1 MTASK
6 KKIAVITGASI
17 IAAGGIGA
25 AVAVSN
31 HTNHSAAPSKNKK
44 SKSVS
49 NQKSMNAKLKKEHLK
64 DLSKM
69 PDYIAIK
76 GDTISSLSKHFNVD
90 PNDFMKKFNL
100 KSSDSLVAG
109 TKLKDQRA
117 TIDKINA
124 EKSKAESSSQ
134 TSTAQPTDQAP
145 AQPSTSYSAPTTNG
159 SASPQQPYSAATP
172 EQTTPTVTYQAPAPS
187 YHAPAQPTP
196 PAPQQSHTTPSNPA
210 PAPRNPRNPS
220 PSPSTPSK
228 DPNSTNIGGASDII
242 GGM

>member
-1 MTASK
+1 MTTSK

-17 IAAGGIGA
+17 IAAGGIGS
-25 AVAVSN
+25 AVAISN
-31 HTNHSAAPSKNKK
+31 HTNHNTAPSKNKK

-49 NQKSMNAKLKKEHLK
+49 NQKSMKAKLKKEHLK

-69 PDYIAIK
+69 PDYIVIK

-100 KSSDSLVAG
+100 KSSDSLVVG
-109 TKLKDQRA
+109 TKLKDQRVA
-117 TIDKINA
+117 IDKINA

-134 TSTAQPTDQAP
+134 TSTAQSTAQAP
-145 AQPSTSYSAPTTNG
+145 AQPSTNYSAPTTNS
-159 SASPQQPYSAATP
+159 SASSQQPYSATTS
-172 EQTTPTVTYQAPAPS
+172 EQTAPAVTYQAPVPS

-196 PAPQQSHTTPSNPA
+196 TAPQQSHTTPSSPA
-210 PAPRNPRNPS
+210 PT
-220 PSPSTPSK
+220 PSTPSK
-228 DPNSTNIGGASDII
+228 DPNSTDIGGASDII